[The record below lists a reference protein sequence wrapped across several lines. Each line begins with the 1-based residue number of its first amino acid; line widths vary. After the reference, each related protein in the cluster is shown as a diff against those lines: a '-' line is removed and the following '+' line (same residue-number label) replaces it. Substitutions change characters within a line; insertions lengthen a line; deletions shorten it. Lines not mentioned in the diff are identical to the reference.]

1 MEEETHL
8 APPLCRVGSKRRFA
22 ELLTH
27 ILPPHTTYVEPFAGS
42 AAIFFYKKPAQREVL
57 NDLDKHVTGIFKTIQ
72 KVSGDAVFPNID
84 TMEKAQ
90 AYHTHTYTKPEDIL
104 TQYLIRSCSGWMGKT
119 VPEGNKLMRLQ
130 NPLGKL
136 KHIKEYKAR
145 LRGVHITNED
155 YEKVIKDNDSASTVF
170 FMDPPYE
177 SSIGLTYAKG
187 SNRFDFDRF
196 AKVVSDIRGKWLI
209 TINDSPY
216 IRGLFK
222 EFIITPVLIVGHHR
236 KTGHANT
243 TRTIGTDDRPELL
256 ISNYPLPKDVKEF
269 APKNLRFKGG
279 MEYQMGDARKERD
292 RLDNEEKAREV
303 LGRERKTMEVEDA
316 NVIKRRDIIG
326 QAVDSALKL
335 GKDYDKALTHERA
348 RFITSSDKRAFLEVN
363 TNLQKIY
370 EWFLKNLDE
379 KEAKTVFKK
388 NTAGIDGIDLIKQN
402 IAYLNERKAKSGW
415 GEPMLS

>member
-1 MEEETHL
+1 MEEEKHL
-8 APPLCRVGSKRRFA
+8 SPPLCRVGSKKRFA

-57 NDLDKHVTGIFKTIQ
+57 NDLDKNVTGIFKTIQ

-84 TMEKAQ
+84 TMAKAQ
-90 AYHTHTYTKPEDIL
+90 EYHTHTYTKPEDIL

-130 NPLGKL
+130 NPLGRL
-136 KHIKEYKAR
+136 KNIKAYKAR

-187 SNRFDFDRF
+187 SNRFDFERF
-196 AKVVSDIRGKWLI
+196 AKVVSGIKGKWLI
-209 TINDSPY
+209 TINDSPF

-222 EFIITPVLIVGHHR
+222 AFNVTPVLIIGHHN

-243 TRTIGTDDRPELL
+243 TKTIGTNDRPELL
-256 ISNYPLPKDVKEF
+256 ISNFPLPRDVSEF
-269 APKNLRFKGG
+269 APKSLKFRRGG
-279 MEYQMGDARKERD
+279 VGEAKKERE
-292 RLDNEEKAREV
+292 RLEA
-303 LGRERKTMEVEDA
+303 EDA
-316 NVIKRRDIIG
+316 MREADWAKQRAERTAMGEED
-326 QAVDSALKL
+326 ASALKRRGEIRWRGNEL
-335 GKDYDKALTHERA
+335 GEAETEYLKAEAKQKQGVYLTLGDKKKLKTTGDRMIAVL
-348 RFITSSDKRAFLEVN
+348 K
-363 TNLQKIY
+363 
-370 EWFLKNLDE
+370 WFSANLDDGE
-379 KEAKTVFKK
+379 KERIYSKK
-388 NTAGIDGIDLIKQN
+388 DAVDGVWGEAMLQRNLKILMDNQ
-402 IAYLNERKAKSGW
+402 KARGW
-415 GEPMLS
+415 GN